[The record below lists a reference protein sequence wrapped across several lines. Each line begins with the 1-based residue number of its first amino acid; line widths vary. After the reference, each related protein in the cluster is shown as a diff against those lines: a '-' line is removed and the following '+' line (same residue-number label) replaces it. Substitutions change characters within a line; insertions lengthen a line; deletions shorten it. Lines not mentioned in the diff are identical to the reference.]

1 MGARILTVVNLYAI
15 GKHVKMRT
23 LKLIR
28 CPCYHMMLDEITD
41 NRPSLYVLHTCDVEA
56 KSSIWVCYKCRWA
69 KYTWTCQTS
78 NKLMIIQPKQIH
90 WINSWWCVVNGCQW
104 YWNPN
109 VDEKCCSKLDRC
121 PLHRSLERHW
131 FLHVCLNIFWNI
143 CMLKILQI
151 KYFHRQA
158 TLLKGHVYCMELYN
172 KCIWILDEHC
182 KIQNVQW
189 LSHDQLMGRLVSII
203 DSKI

>member
-1 MGARILTVVNLYAI
+1 MFLKGSKFPNCNYPWKGLNISYSTNEFSPTKLSSDANFLGMISYSTKRDEKGNAYMDVAN
-15 GKHVKMRT
+15 
-23 LKLIR
+23 KLI
-28 CPCYHMMLDEITD
+28 
-41 NRPSLYVLHTCDVEA
+41 S
-56 KSSIWVCYKCRWA
+56 
-69 KYTWTCQTS
+69 
-78 NKLMIIQPKQIH
+78 
-90 WINSWWCVVNGCQW
+90 
-104 YWNPN
+104 
-109 VDEKCCSKLDRC
+109 
-121 PLHRSLERHW
+121 
-131 FLHVCLNIFWNI
+131 NI